1 MQIALDAMGGDHAP
15 GPIVAGAAQAVL
27 ADPELRVTL
36 VGDKAQVEPHLPA
49 DAGLRERISIFHCA
63 QAIGMEESP
72 VVALR
77 QKPDNSISRCWQL
90 LAEKKADAVVSA
102 GNTGAMI
109 AGGFRLRLFLK
120 GVRRPG
126 IAAVMPTFQ
135 GASVLLDVGAN
146 VSPKPEHL
154 YQYGVMGTI
163 FAKHILK
170 RDTPTIGLLNVGSEE
185 AKGHDLAKETHALFN
200 ASALKAQFIGN
211 VEGRDIN
218 KGTAD
223 VIVTD
228 GFVGNVVLK
237 VSEGVFDFV
246 VKMAGHE
253 LLSKLTTERE
263 QAKQALQAL
272 VNRYDYHEHGGAPL
286 LGIDGICIICHGSSS
301 DKAIK
306 NALGMAARY
315 ASARLNALIVEELA
329 RMPATAAE
337 D

>member
-1 MQIALDAMGGDHAP
+1 
-15 GPIVAGAAQAVL
+15 
-27 ADPELRVTL
+27 
-36 VGDKAQVEPHLPA
+36 VEPHLPS
-49 DAGLRERISIFHCA
+49 GTGVRERLSIFHCT
-63 QAIGMEESP
+63 QVIGMDESP

-102 GNTGAMI
+102 GNTGAMV

-126 IAAVMPTFQ
+126 IAAVMPTFK
-135 GASVLLDVGAN
+135 GDSVLLDVGAN
-146 VSPKPEHL
+146 VNPKPEHL
-154 YQYGVMGTI
+154 YQYGVMGAI

-170 RDTPTIGLLNVGSEE
+170 RETPTIGLLNVGSEE
-185 AKGHDLAKETHALFN
+185 QKGHDLAKDTHALFN
-200 ASALKAQFIGN
+200 ASPLKAQFIGN
-211 VEGRDIN
+211 IEGRDIN

-246 VKMAGHE
+246 MKMAAHE
-253 LLSKLTTERE
+253 LLSKLSAERE
-263 QAKQALQAL
+263 QAKLALQAL
-272 VNRYDYHEHGGAPL
+272 LDRYDHAEHGGAPL
-286 LGIDGICIICHGSSS
+286 LGIDGICIICHGSSG

-306 NALGMAARY
+306 NALGVAARY
-315 ASARLNALIVEELA
+315 ASAHLNALIVEELA
-329 RMPATAAE
+329 RTPAAAG
-337 D
+337 DD

>member
-1 MQIALDAMGGDHAP
+1 MQIALDAMGGDH
-15 GPIVAGAAQAVL
+15 GPEAAVAGALLAVA
-27 ADPELRVTL
+27 ADPNLRVTL
-36 VGDKAQVEPHLPA
+36 VGDRAKVEPLLTGA
-49 DAGLRERISIFHCA
+49 SFDSRIDILHCS
-63 QAIGMEESP
+63 QTIGMEESP

-90 LAEKKADAVVSA
+90 LAEKKVDAVVSA
-102 GNTGAMI
+102 GNTGAMV

-120 GVRRPG
+120 GVKRPG
-126 IAAVMPTFQ
+126 IAAVMPTFK

-146 VSPKPEHL
+146 VNPKPEHL
-154 YQYGVMGTI
+154 YQYGVMGSL
-163 FAKHILK
+163 FAKLILN
-170 RDTPTIGLLNVGSEE
+170 RPVPTIGLLNVGSEE
-185 AKGHDLAKETHALFN
+185 QKGHDLAKDTHALFN
-200 ASALKAQFIGN
+200 DSPLKSQFIGN

-218 KGTAD
+218 KGVCD

-246 VKMAGHE
+246 MKMAGHE
-253 LLSKLTTERE
+253 LLSSLTAERE
-263 QAKQALQAL
+263 KAQRALQAL
-272 VNRYDYHEHGGAPL
+272 VDRYDYHEHGGAPL

-306 NALGMAARY
+306 NALGVAARY
-315 ASARLNALIVEELA
+315 INARLNARIVEELA
-329 RMPATAAE
+329 RMPIKADE